1 MAFQCAGRVSEVNYL
16 EDDDEDKDEDEDNVG
31 GTHRHQPL
39 RSILGGDEPHPPWVP
54 APRATHIIPG
64 HVPRDDGDN
73 DHCL

>member
-1 MAFQCAGRVSEVNYL
+1 M
-16 EDDDEDKDEDEDNVG
+16 KIMIG

-64 HVPRDDGDN
+64 HVPRDDDDN
-73 DHCL
+73 DDDDNDADDEHV